1 MTVSEKAVLLHGQG
15 YNCAQ
20 AVLAACGEYTG
31 MDEKTALAIA
41 GGFGGGMRCGEMCGA
56 VSGAL
61 MAIGLY
67 CPYSDVSDT
76 EAKVK
81 IAKLAKELTGDF
93 RDNFGCVR
101 CLYSTVRLS
110 PSQQNGVSL
119 CRPEQPTSVRHSVEH
134 LGLYCNLTPMSS
146 HVFDSFLLEF
156 LTCAQLLLGAGKGR
170 LGDVVTAVHPRKLA
184 LASFKVEW

>member
-20 AVLAACGEYTG
+20 SVLAACGEYTG

-61 MAIGLY
+61 MAVGLC
-67 CPYSDVSDT
+67 CPYNNASDT

-81 IAKLAKELTGDF
+81 IDTLAKALTRDF
-93 RDNFGCVR
+93 HDNFVCVR
-101 CLYSTVRLS
+101 CLELKREGIS
-110 PSQQNGVSL
+110 
-119 CRPEQPTSVRHSVEH
+119 C
-134 LGLYCNLTPMSS
+134 
-146 HVFDSFLLEF
+146 DEF
-156 LTCAQLLLGAGKGR
+156 IAYE
-170 LGDVVTAVHPRKLA
+170 AVKA
-184 LASFKVEW
+184 EKMIKDNK

>member
-20 AVLAACGEYTG
+20 SVLAACGEYTG

-61 MAIGLY
+61 MAVGLCCQY
-67 CPYSDVSDT
+67 NNASDT

-81 IAKLAKELTGDF
+81 IATLAKALTRDF
-93 RDNFGCVR
+93 HDHFGCVR
-101 CLYSTVRLS
+101 CLELKREGIS
-110 PSQQNGVSL
+110 
-119 CRPEQPTSVRHSVEH
+119 C
-134 LGLYCNLTPMSS
+134 
-146 HVFDSFLLEF
+146 DEF
-156 LTCAQLLLGAGKGR
+156 IAYE
-170 LGDVVTAVHPRKLA
+170 AVKA
-184 LASFKVEW
+184 EKMIKDNK

>member
-20 AVLAACGEYTG
+20 SVLAACGEYTG

-61 MAIGLY
+61 MAVGLCCQY
-67 CPYSDVSDT
+67 NNASDT

-81 IAKLAKELTGDF
+81 IATLAKALTRDF
-93 RDNFGCVR
+93 HDNFVCVR
-101 CLYSTVRLS
+101 CLELKREGI
-110 PSQQNGVSL
+110 N
-119 CRPEQPTSVRHSVEH
+119 C
-134 LGLYCNLTPMSS
+134 
-146 HVFDSFLLEF
+146 DEF
-156 LTCAQLLLGAGKGR
+156 IAYE
-170 LGDVVTAVHPRKLA
+170 AVKA
-184 LASFKVEW
+184 EKMIKDNK

>member
-31 MDEKTALAIA
+31 MDEKTALAIS

-61 MAIGLY
+61 MAIGLC
-67 CPYSDVSDT
+67 CPYNDATDS

-81 IAKLAKELTGDF
+81 IATLAKELTGDF
-93 RDNFGCVR
+93 CGNFGCVR
-101 CLYSTVRLS
+101 CLELKS
-110 PSQQNGVSL
+110 NGIGCDELIAYEAAKAAEIIKS
-119 CRPEQPTSVRHSVEH
+119 
-134 LGLYCNLTPMSS
+134 N
-146 HVFDSFLLEF
+146 
-156 LTCAQLLLGAGKGR
+156 K
-170 LGDVVTAVHPRKLA
+170 
-184 LASFKVEW
+184 

>member
-61 MAIGLY
+61 MAVGLC
-67 CPYSDVSDT
+67 CPYNDASDLD
-76 EAKVK
+76 AKAK
-81 IAKLAKELTGDF
+81 IAMLAKELTGDF

-101 CLYSTVRLS
+101 CLELKG
-110 PSQQNGVSL
+110 NGISCDEL
-119 CRPEQPTSVRHSVEH
+119 IA
-134 LGLYCNLTPMSS
+134 Y
-146 HVFDSFLLEF
+146 
-156 LTCAQLLLGAGKGR
+156 GAAK
-170 LGDVVTAVHPRKLA
+170 AEEIIK
-184 LASFKVEW
+184 SNK